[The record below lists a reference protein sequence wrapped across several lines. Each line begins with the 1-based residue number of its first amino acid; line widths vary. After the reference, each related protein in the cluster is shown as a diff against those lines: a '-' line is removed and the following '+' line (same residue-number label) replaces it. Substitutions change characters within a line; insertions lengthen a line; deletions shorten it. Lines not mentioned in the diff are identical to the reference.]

1 MSKRSLCIRSDLG
14 QVIGLDGL
22 RKRAGQSMTVYIDF
36 ETKKRRVDGELVF
49 DEFDRPF
56 LSYDLGIERLPILV
70 GDRIC
75 VGDTL
80 GRSML
85 YDVHKLEGV
94 F

>member
-1 MSKRSLCIRSDLG
+1 MYKIRFRPSNWFRWFKKKSG
-14 QVIGLDGL
+14 PEYDG
-22 RKRAGQSMTVYIDF
+22 YIDF